1 MEKSRKMEHYHY
13 FQQMVYLE
21 SELEQEEVDEM
32 ERQMELEQEEL
43 VRTIDDYQEFHEMVE
58 RELEQEEIDQLEQ
71 REKERENE
79 IEMERQM
86 ELEEED
92 QDRRIDDYQNFH
104 ELAGLDVE
112 LEQEEIDQMEQNEKE
127 REKDLVTAPPVGTR
141 VSFFKRSLLE
151 PNSARLSPGPEGN
164 TFLPN
169 GFLLRKYSKSL
180 GETLILI
187 PSCYNSPAHT
197 DYIGNHEAYFV
208 DNLVSKRF

>member
-164 TFLPN
+164 II
-169 GFLLRKYSKSL
+169 YS
-180 GETLILI
+180 LI
-187 PSCYNSPAHT
+187 PGQRSPRVFS
-197 DYIGNHEAYFV
+197 GPG
-208 DNLVSKRF
+208 